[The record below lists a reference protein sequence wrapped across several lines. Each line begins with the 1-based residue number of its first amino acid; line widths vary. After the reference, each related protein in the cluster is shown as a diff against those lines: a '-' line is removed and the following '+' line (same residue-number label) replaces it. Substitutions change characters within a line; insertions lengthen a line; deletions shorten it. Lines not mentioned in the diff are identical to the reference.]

1 MINMISGLLGKSKTS
16 VSYYHINKNM
26 EQFFHAISEYEK
38 LDKRV
43 FINKIPETDYYLY
56 GTDDEVSL
64 SETNIPMYIQVLDQ
78 SNIDFL

>member
-1 MINMISGLLGKSKTS
+1 
-16 VSYYHINKNM
+16 M
-26 EQFFHAISEYEK
+26 EQIFHAISEYEK

-64 SETNIPMYIQVLDQ
+64 SETNIHMYIQVLDQ
-78 SNIDFL
+78 SNIKIYDMVKKWLETEEF